1 LTARFLRAENPNVS
15 SESGSIGQRLL
26 KSLESC
32 RIIRTFSDMT
42 RRSSLLLQVDVSVPP
57 SVPAQWS
64 SVGITD
70 AGNAEDE
77 SLLGVDKQPRIQ
89 HRNQSRG
96 DPHTTL
102 LMVSH
107 KQKSPPWAQWTRR
120 PTTRK
125 RNSFDGNAEK
135 SNQLLRL
142 TNRTAPKR

>member
-1 LTARFLRAENPNVS
+1 MAVS
-15 SESGSIGQRLL
+15 
-26 KSLESC
+26 
-32 RIIRTFSDMT
+32 
-42 RRSSLLLQVDVSVPP
+42 
-57 SVPAQWS
+57 
-64 SVGITD
+64 D

-89 HRNQSRG
+89 HRNRSRG

-102 LMVSH
+102 LMVSP
-107 KQKSPPWAQWTRR
+107 KQKSSPWARWTRR
-120 PTTRK
+120 PTTRT